1 MYTNAG
7 MDLEK
12 HRKMQEAQDA
22 EDKFFEKLDR
32 REREAEINNQGRQ
45 DACPPLLVMGTVFNG
60 AGHDAETGTE
70 VRYTQVHDPYGLQG
84 RSHYEMTR
92 DALAYGNIRPAAIT
106 VDPDGKAPAGRVFK
120 SASDEE
126 AVLTGLACW
135 KCGDAT
141 IHQDETAR
149 LEDRWREFQGMFP
162 YYVLPHGRTIKDI
175 CLTCGAQLMRKRS

>member
-7 MDLEK
+7 MDTAK
-12 HRKMQEAQDA
+12 HREMQEAQDR
-22 EDKFFEKLDR
+22 EDRLFERLEY
-32 REREAEINNQGRQ
+32 RERDAEINKQGRQ
-45 DACPPLLVMGTVFNG
+45 DVCPPLLVMGTVFNG

-70 VRYTQVHDPYGLQG
+70 VKYTRVDDPYGLQG

-106 VDPDGKAPAGRVFK
+106 VDPDGKAPPGRVFK
-120 SASDEE
+120 SQSDEAATLE
-126 AVLTGLACW
+126 GLACW

-141 IHQDETAR
+141 INEHDTTR
-149 LEDRWREFQGMFP
+149 LEERWREFMSVFP
-162 YYVLPHGRTIKDI
+162 YYVLPAGKTIKDI